1 MIKNPIRILICALSL
16 GLPCGVSFGATV
28 DELVKQGDVYDLKFN
43 PKEALKFYLPAE
55 ELEPKNVQVLLRIA
69 RQYRHEMADAC
80 DLKEKV
86 RLSEIGLNYARR
98 AVALAP
104 KDSEAHLSIAICYAK
119 SLELYDNQKKMAA
132 LRQVKTSADEA
143 IALDSDNDLAW
154 YILGRWHERVADL
167 GGLKRKVAE
176 LAYGS
181 LPTAT
186 NDEAAKCFCK
196 AISINP
202 NRCVY
207 YVDLGITYAAME
219 KKAEAKPAEKKV
231 EAKPVEKKS
240 EDVKPMFVD
249 KDPIHFAQTEKKE
262 VAAPTSTQKVV
273 EVIN

>member
-1 MIKNPIRILICALSL
+1 MMKNPVKSLICALSL
-16 GLPCGVSFGATV
+16 VLPCGTGLGATV
-28 DELVKQGDVYDLKFN
+28 NELIKQGDVYDLKFN

-55 ELEPKNVQVLLRIA
+55 EQEPKNVQVLLRIA
-69 RQYRHEMADAC
+69 RQYRHEMADAGEV
-80 DLKEKV
+80 KEKM

-132 LRQVKTSADEA
+132 LRQVKTSADKA

-167 GGLKRKVAE
+167 GSLKRKVAE

-181 LPTAT
+181 LPAAT
-186 NDEAAKCFCK
+186 NDDAAKCFCK

-219 KKAEAKPAEKKV
+219 KKADARKFIEKGLAMPNKGKDDPETKV
-231 EAKPVEKKS
+231 RGREMLIAL
-240 EDVKPMFVD
+240 
-249 KDPIHFAQTEKKE
+249 Q
-262 VAAPTSTQKVV
+262 
-273 EVIN
+273 